1 VSPGNVLFHKV
12 GTMVT
17 DTGDVVIGADVT
29 GGVVLRWKHI
39 ATLRYGYGAWDFAFI
54 QNFYTGY
61 RTGDRQLDGAPN
73 FIKDQSI
80 FDFYM
85 SYTGIKNLRLALGVK
100 NIFDRD
106 PPIYIPVGNQF
117 QAGYDSSL
125 YDPRSRFVYGS
136 INYKF
141 F

>member
-1 VSPGNVLFHKV
+1 
-12 GTMVT
+12 M
-17 DTGDVVIGADVT
+17 IGADVT

-39 ATLRYGYGAWDFAFI
+39 ATLRYGYGAWDFAFL

-61 RTGDRQLDGAPN
+61 RTGDRQLDGEPN
-73 FIKDQSI
+73 FVKDQSI

-85 SYTGIKNLRLALGVK
+85 SYTGIKNLTAGARREEHLRPRSADLRSGGQSV
-100 NIFDRD
+100 
-106 PPIYIPVGNQF
+106 PG
-117 QAGYDSSL
+117 GYDASL

-141 F
+141 Y

>member
-1 VSPGNVLFHKV
+1 
-12 GTMVT
+12 M
-17 DTGDVVIGADVT
+17 
-29 GGVVLRWKHI
+29 LRWKHI
-39 ATLRYGYGAWDFAFI
+39 ATVELRVRRVGLRVI
-54 QNFYTGY
+54 QNYYTGY
-61 RTGDRQLDGAPN
+61 RTGDRQLDGEPN
-73 FIKDQSI
+73 YVNVQSI
-80 FDFYM
+80 FDAYM

-106 PPIYIPVGNQF
+106 PPIYIPAGNQF
-117 QAGYDSSL
+117 QAGYDVSL